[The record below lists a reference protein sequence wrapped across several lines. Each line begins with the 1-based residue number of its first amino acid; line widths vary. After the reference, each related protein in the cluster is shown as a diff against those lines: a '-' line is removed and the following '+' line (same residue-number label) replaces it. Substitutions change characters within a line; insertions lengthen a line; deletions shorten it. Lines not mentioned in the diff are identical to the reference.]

1 MVRGVLRVSAATER
15 RVDTTQVVAF
25 RLDGRLFGVDIRDV
39 REVNEEVAVTRI
51 HHAPGYVSGYLNIRG
66 QIHLVV
72 DLRPEFGFQAGPTSP
87 SSRVVIF
94 KNTVDEPFGILVD
107 SVEDIL
113 EIDMGRLVAPPTP
126 DPPRASEGG
135 SVRAF
140 LCRGA
145 YPLPGELLM
154 LLDAHA
160 ILSKEGRR

>member
-1 MVRGVLRVSAATER
+1 MSAPADQR
-15 RVDTTQVVAF
+15 AATTQVVAF

-72 DLRPEFGFQAGPTSP
+72 DLRPEFGFVSAPTST

-94 KNTVDEPFGILVD
+94 KNSVDAPFGILVD

-113 EIDMGRLVAPPTP
+113 EIDVGLLVDAPSTESAGSQAESRPT
-126 DPPRASEGG
+126 RAP
-135 SVRAF
+135 

-145 YPLPGELLM
+145 YPLRKELMM

-160 ILSKEGRR
+160 ILAKEGTR

>member
-1 MVRGVLRVSAATER
+1 MSAVADQRTE
-15 RVDTTQVVAF
+15 TTQVVAF

-51 HHAPGYVSGYLNIRG
+51 HHAPGHVSGYLNIRG

-72 DLRPEFGFQAGPTSP
+72 DLRPDFGFVAAPTSA

-94 KNTVDEPFGILVD
+94 KNSVDAPFGILVD

-113 EIDMGRLVAPPTP
+113 EIDVGLLVDSPSTESARSQAEIRPARAP
-126 DPPRASEGG
+126 
-135 SVRAF
+135 

-145 YPLPGELLM
+145 YPLRKELLM

-160 ILSKEGRR
+160 ILAKEGTR